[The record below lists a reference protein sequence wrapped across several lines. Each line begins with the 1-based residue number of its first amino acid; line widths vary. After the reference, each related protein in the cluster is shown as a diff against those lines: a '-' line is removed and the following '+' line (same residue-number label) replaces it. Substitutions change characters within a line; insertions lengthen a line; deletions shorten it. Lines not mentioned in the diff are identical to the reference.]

1 MYLKLSKTTVLCLS
15 SSSLYV
21 SPQKALSK
29 ELGHLWNSSHLFSFS
44 QGSQSVLLV
53 VELLRWFN
61 KIIAGELVWYQLLY
75 HFQLSFL
82 ALTSLYV
89 LEF

>member
-1 MYLKLSKTTVLCLS
+1 MVQTV
-15 SSSLYV
+15 
-21 SPQKALSK
+21 ALDTK
-29 ELGHLWNSSHLFSFS
+29 MRILLGLPHLFSFS
-44 QGSQSVLLV
+44 QGSQSVLPV
-53 VELLRWFN
+53 IELLRWFN
-61 KIIAGELVWYQLLY
+61 KILAGELVWYQLLH